1 MPGVGGRE
9 PRVIARRLLG
19 EIIEPRMEEI
29 FAMVQRE
36 LMRSGVSESLAS
48 GIVLVGGTSLLEG
61 TQELAERIFGV
72 PVRRGLPINL
82 KGMPEELMKPMYT
95 TAAGLLLHQSAAARN
110 RQRHWRVRTRWGE
123 LRIARNRLGE
133 GFLLRDRR
141 MERNLDEAANSPGA
155 GGGGSE
161 MIELVRNPDPGA
173 RIKVIGA
180 GGCGGNAVNHMIDAG
195 LRNVDF
201 IAVNTDMQALQN
213 NQAPLRM
220 QMGTEMTRG
229 RGTGGNPE
237 IGRKAA
243 LEDEDRLREI
253 LSEAEM
259 VFVTAGMGGGTGTGS
274 APVIARIARELGALT
289 VGVVTKPFQFEG
301 RKRMSQAEEGLR
313 ELKNAV
319 DTLITIPNQRLLSVA
334 SRNTSLK
341 EAFQKADDV
350 LLQAVRGIS
359 ELVTVHGLINLDFA
373 DVRSIMAEMGMAM
386 MGAATAAGEN
396 RAVEAA
402 QRAISSPLLED
413 VSIKGA
419 RGLLI
424 NVTGGPDMSL
434 YEVNEAASLIQEE
447 AHEDANIIFGAVID
461 EKMTDEIRVTVI
473 ATGFGDLDKLPARY
487 SPSGAPRHHADCG
500 GVDAAGRS
508 DGGRSRAALPAQAGQ
523 VRMFPGNKPVRRMGM
538 VVDDSTLDIP
548 AFRRRGE
555 DGGTGGRREAGA
567 EFAARRRRQARHPD
581 VPAQASRL
589 IGEGASP
596 VSRRNASRVILS
608 GAAPHLRLPA
618 APATFASEITEARSL
633 RSE

>member
-1 MPGVGGRE
+1 
-9 PRVIARRLLG
+9 
-19 EIIEPRMEEI
+19 
-29 FAMVQRE
+29 
-36 LMRSGVSESLAS
+36 
-48 GIVLVGGTSLLEG
+48 
-61 TQELAERIFGV
+61 
-72 PVRRGLPINL
+72 
-82 KGMPEELMKPMYT
+82 
-95 TAAGLLLHQSAAARN
+95 
-110 RQRHWRVRTRWGE
+110 
-123 LRIARNRLGE
+123 LGE
-133 GFLLRDRR
+133 GFLLKDRNNGWS
-141 MERNLDEAANSPGA
+141 MGGERGNSRESG

-161 MIELVRNPDPGA
+161 MIELVENVDPGA

-180 GGCGGNAVNHMIDAG
+180 GGCGGNAVNHMIAAG

-201 IAVNTDMQALQN
+201 IAVNTDTQALQN
-213 NQAPLRM
+213 NKAPLVI
-220 QMGTEMTRG
+220 QMGTQLTRG

-243 LEDEDRLREI
+243 LEDEDRLREV
-253 LSEAEM
+253 LTEAEM

-274 APVIARIARELGALT
+274 APVIARIARESGALT

-301 RKRMSQAEEGLR
+301 RKRMGQAEEGLR

-319 DTLITIPNQRLLSVA
+319 DTLITIPNQRLLSIA
-334 SRNTSLK
+334 SRTTSLK

-386 MGAATAAGEN
+386 MGAARAAGEN

-461 EKMTDEIRVTVI
+461 EKIADEIHVTVI
-473 ATGFGDLDKLPARY
+473 ATGFGDRDFSMRHTPSYAPVLAPTYAPSMAPGY
-487 SPSGAPRHHADCG
+487 SPAGTPVTAPVQASVTRPMDPVQQPLITPSLPPASVSSIPPHATSYG
-500 GVDAAGRS
+500 G
-508 DGGRSRAALPAQAGQ
+508 
-523 VRMFPGNKPVRRMGM
+523 KPVRRLGLI
-538 VVDDSTLDIP
+538 VDENSLDIP
-548 AFRRRGE
+548 AFK
-555 DGGTGGRREAGA
+555 
-567 EFAARRRRQARHPD
+567 
-581 VPAQASRL
+581 
-589 IGEGASP
+589 
-596 VSRRNASRVILS
+596 RRNGEAQRGGPTRLNNGDANENDDSLDIP
-608 GAAPHLRLPA
+608 AFLRKPVD
-618 APATFASEITEARSL
+618 
-633 RSE
+633 